1 MKTFVVTIDP
11 GYGQYVYLLKAETEE
26 KAREFA
32 SSSLDEYSTIDD
44 IVPLDDYIE
53 ETTNDRLLMIGGYA
67 E

>member
-1 MKTFVVTIDP
+1 MKIFVVTIDP

-32 SSSLDEYSTIDD
+32 SDSLDEYSTIDD
-44 IVPLDDYIE
+44 IVPLDDYIG
-53 ETTNDRLLMIGGYA
+53 ETTNDSLLMIGGYA

>member
-53 ETTNDRLLMIGGYA
+53 EATNDSLLMIGGYA